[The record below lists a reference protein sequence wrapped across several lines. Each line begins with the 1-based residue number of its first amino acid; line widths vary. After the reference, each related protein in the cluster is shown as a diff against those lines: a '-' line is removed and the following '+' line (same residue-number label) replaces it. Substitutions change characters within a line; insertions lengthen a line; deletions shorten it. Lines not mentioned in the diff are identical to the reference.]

1 MKIYYNTTKQCLV
14 DEFNCQVNSKP
25 VLFFG
30 EKPVWMLQL
39 YQGEVGLDPVKS
51 NVSHVI
57 SWSSA
62 VDADWDH
69 ASDPMCRTPSGIDTS
84 LSTDGLLSI
93 PMNANTV
100 SFQNKLAKKRSCDG
114 FWEIRGYDSTGNV
127 VMVIIISIICHNSID
142 YDCSVQLDEPENNT
156 ASKAWTEAMLSKKA
170 DIEKVYT
177 KEEINARIG
186 TIETELAEI

>member
-156 ASKAWTEAMLSKKA
+156 ASKAWAEAMLSKKA

>member
-1 MKIYYNTTKQCLV
+1 
-14 DEFNCQVNSKP
+14 
-25 VLFFG
+25 
-30 EKPVWMLQL
+30 
-39 YQGEVGLDPVKS
+39 
-51 NVSHVI
+51 
-57 SWSSA
+57 
-62 VDADWDH
+62 
-69 ASDPMCRTPSGIDTS
+69 
-84 LSTDGLLSI
+84 
-93 PMNANTV
+93 MNANTV

>member
-25 VLFFG
+25 VLYFG

-100 SFQNKLAKKRSCDG
+100 SFQNKLVKKRSCDG

-156 ASKAWTEAMLSKKA
+156 ASKAWAEAMLSKKA